1 MSERKIDL
9 SKQLTTIQA
18 LLSEMIVLLYY
29 VDPNAAKQ
37 VIQNVRDMIARIE
50 AGGTA

>member
-1 MSERKIDL
+1 MAERKIDL
-9 SKQLTTIQA
+9 SKQVTTVQA

-29 VDPNAAKQ
+29 VDPVAAKQ
-37 VIQNVRDMIARIE
+37 VIENVKALIAKLE

>member
-1 MSERKIDL
+1 MSERKVDL

-18 LLSEMIVLLYY
+18 LLSEMIVLVYY

-37 VIQNVRDMIARIE
+37 LLQNVKDLIAKIE